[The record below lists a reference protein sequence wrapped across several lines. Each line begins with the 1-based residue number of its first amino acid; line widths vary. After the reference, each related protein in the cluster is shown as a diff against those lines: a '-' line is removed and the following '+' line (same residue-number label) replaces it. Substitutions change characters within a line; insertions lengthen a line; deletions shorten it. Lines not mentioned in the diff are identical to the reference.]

1 MLLTRWLKRFRRPA
15 AASAMP
21 HKHNCTHAKFKTKAG
36 QGPFLL
42 SCDGRVIPLRKAQFL
57 QHK

>member
-1 MLLTRWLKRFRRPA
+1 MLLTHWLKRGKTPA
-15 AASAMP
+15 TATHTP
-21 HKHNCTHAKFKTKAG
+21 HKRNCTHAKFKTKAG

-57 QHK
+57 HHK